1 MSEVTKSESIK
12 AFTKPVEVEVLPI
25 FKSDGPGLPEYLV
38 GYKLVGYKVDGQHLS
53 VEEFAALYVF
63 A

>member
-38 GYKLVGYKVDGQHLS
+38 GYKVDGQHLS